1 MTSTSTT
8 LPPAVSQ
15 PPENHDSGPTQPVTR
30 PRRVGMLAVG
40 LPPLG
45 AVLIALS
52 FHHAASQP
60 EPDQLQFALFWAGF
74 LTGMLPL
81 VALACASHIGG
92 ATRTWALVG
101 VGLFGMVPRLLQP
114 GPAGPD
120 EYCHLRQALEAF
132 FAGDVGHTNYLLPIT
147 KEFPGLHQAASAV
160 ARLTGL
166 PLWTAGISVIV
177 LAHILSVLAIY
188 QLVRMVGAPARGAA
202 IGAVIY
208 TLNPSWLF
216 FNAVFSY
223 ESLALPLALW
233 CLAATVAV
241 CRATAKLDVRALA
254 MALFCVVVLPVIHHL
269 STIMLCL
276 ILLLLIIASVVPFV
290 RRTAIGGRGANG
302 ERFWPLILIGCSLAM
317 SMTFWWSGLY
327 QGLVGYLGPAW
338 ARGVEQLR
346 KILDGDNQSSGGRSL
361 FANSLNPPYEI
372 VAGYLFPFLLF
383 ALCLWS
389 LVVLWRNR
397 QRVGSAT
404 WAFVVLGAM
413 FFASLP
419 MVLTAGGAE
428 GAHRSWGYS
437 FIGIA
442 VACGVASSFALHPPD
457 ENAVGPRWRPIARVF
472 ARHGVRVGVGAI
484 VFTLLAV
491 GSAAVGVKVSHRFP
505 GSAEVGDDGRS
516 VSRESAA
523 VAEWLAEHAPVDTR
537 VMTDRF
543 SSLQIGSLGR
553 MATLRPSTGFPI
565 WDLYTSAAPV
575 RLEVLKQVLDAKIEY
590 FVVDSRMATTR
601 PTIGFWFTR
610 EEPGAHGP
618 DPYPQ
623 AAIDRFNCL
632 PWLHAVFAAGPLTVY
647 EVNSFT
653 MRRTRAG
660 SCEGSAS

>member
-1 MTSTSTT
+1 
-8 LPPAVSQ
+8 
-15 PPENHDSGPTQPVTR
+15 
-30 PRRVGMLAVG
+30 MLAVG
-40 LPPLG
+40 LPPVG
-45 AVLIALS
+45 AVLLLLS
-52 FHHAASQP
+52 FHHAAGQP

-74 LTGMLPL
+74 LIGMLPL
-81 VALACASHIGG
+81 AALACASHIDG

-132 FAGDVGHTNYLLPIT
+132 FAGDVGHANYLLPIT

-166 PLWTAGISVIV
+166 PLWTAGIGLVV

-188 QLVRMVGAPARGAA
+188 QLVRAVGAPARGAA
-202 IGAVIY
+202 VGAVVY
-208 TLNPSWLF
+208 TLNPSWLY

-233 CLAATVAV
+233 CLAATLAAS
-241 CRATAKLDVRALA
+241 RATAKLNVRALA
-254 MALFCVVVLPVIHHL
+254 LAVFCVVVLPVIHHL
-269 STIMLCL
+269 STIMLYL
-276 ILLLLIIASVVPFV
+276 ILILIIIARVLPFV
-290 RRTAIGGRGANG
+290 RQTAVGGRSAKA
-302 ERFWPLILIGCSLAM
+302 ERFWPLIFILSCLTV
-317 SMTFWWSGLY
+317 SMTGWWSGLY

-338 ARGVEQLR
+338 ARGVEQLQ
-346 KILDGDNQSSGGRSL
+346 KLLDGGSESSGGRSL

-372 VAGYLFPFLLF
+372 AAGYLFPFVLL
-383 ALCLWS
+383 ALFSWS
-389 LVVLWRNR
+389 LLVLWRNR
-397 QRVGSAT
+397 QRVGSAA
-404 WAFVVLGAM
+404 WAFAVVGAM

-442 VACGVASSFALHPPD
+442 VVCGLAASLAQNRTGDEAVAT
-457 ENAVGPRWRPIARVF
+457 RWRSIAKVF
-472 ARHGVRVGVGAI
+472 GRPGVRAGVVAI

-543 SSLQIGSLGR
+543 SSLQIGSIGR
-553 MATLRPSTGFPI
+553 MATLRPSLTFPI
-565 WDLYTSAAPV
+565 WDLYLSAAPV
-575 RLEVLKQVLDAKIEY
+575 RLEVLKQVLDSKIEY

-601 PTIGFWFTR
+601 PTLGFWFTK
-610 EEPGAHGP
+610 EEPGAKGP

-632 PWLHAVFAAGPLTVY
+632 PWLHAVYAAGPLTVY
-647 EVNSFT
+647 KVNTYT

-660 SCEGSAS
+660 SCEGSGS